1 GKHFNEKIR
10 QIGFLLALVFLAC
23 LIIGELQYFVS
34 SVLGGFTIFLILRK
48 PQRYLLNKGW
58 GNTFTT
64 TVLLIAT
71 FIFLLLLTGGF
82 TSILYG
88 KLKSFQ
94 PQTLVEGLQHIRDFI
109 IEKWGYNIFSQ
120 DVIQKV
126 VSAVGSILPG
136 ILSATGNV
144 VANVIMMMFV
154 LFFMLQQRA
163 SFERSMDRFIPF
175 SRDSIL
181 LLKSAI
187 HTMVISNAVGIP
199 LILFGQA
206 LTAGLAYWVLDA
218 GDPVIWGMITGV
230 FGLVP
235 IVGTGGI
242 WVPLG
247 IELIVAGNIWQG
259 IVLILY
265 GACVVSN
272 VDTVVRIVVLKKHAN
287 VHPLVTLFG
296 VILGVNL
303 FGFWGIIFGPLLISG
318 FFLLLRIYKSE
329 FRQPVG

>member
-1 GKHFNEKIR
+1 MFEGKHFNEKIR
-10 QIGFLLALVFLAC
+10 QIGFLLVLVFLAC

-144 VANVIMMMFV
+144 LANVIMMMFV

-163 SFERSMDRFIPF
+163 SFERSIDRFVPL

-181 LLKSAI
+181 SLKSAI

-218 GDPVIWGMITGV
+218 GDPVIWGMITGF

-259 IVLILY
+259 IVLIIY
-265 GACVVSN
+265 GACVISN

-303 FGFWGIIFGPLLISG
+303 FGFWGIIFGPLMISG

-329 FRQPVG
+329 FK